1 MTFKSG
7 EIFAENYL
15 LIKRLGAGSFGEVW
29 LAKNMM
35 ADINVAIKFYS
46 GLDRNGINDFKE
58 EFKLAYRLSHPN
70 LLHMNHFD
78 VYNQCPYLV
87 MPYCPNGSA
96 NQLRG
101 NVSET
106 RIWEFIR
113 DVSAGLAYLH
123 AQNPPIIHQDIKL
136 GNILIDENGRF
147 IVTDFGISKKIE
159 FHMQTLRNVKMESSG
174 TIAYMSPERLNK
186 PPTTVMASDMW
197 SVGICV
203 YELVTGQVLW
213 EFGGA
218 MQLGGADIPSLGGNY
233 SSQLSQFFQ
242 RCLSQNPWERP
253 KAQEAYEEAKA
264 KLSGKIYSSQPITH
278 NSIPPHP
285 PTSVHNLSNPYR
297 RNSNQPISHS
307 AKQRTSVKKHEP
319 TLWEKYGDII
329 KWGGGAILL
338 FVVALG
344 GFSLLIPKK
353 ETPTSFPKK
362 DNPVIVEP
370 VNPIE
375 TETIPAI
382 IPNANPKTD
391 PSANKPNNP
400 KAKPYYPTPTP
411 KPVVVDKEEDF
422 WKKCKS
428 QNNVFMYNR
437 YLNEYPKGKH
447 VIEARKKI
455 QELERMDSRTV
466 LY

>member
-264 KLSGKIYSSQPITH
+264 KLSGKIYHSQPITH

-362 DNPVIVEP
+362 ENPVIVEP